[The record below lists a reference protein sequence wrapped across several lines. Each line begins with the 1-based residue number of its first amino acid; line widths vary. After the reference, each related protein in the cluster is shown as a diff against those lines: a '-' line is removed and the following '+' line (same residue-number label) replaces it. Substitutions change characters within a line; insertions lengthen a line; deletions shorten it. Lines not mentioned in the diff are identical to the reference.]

1 MADRPS
7 VDRTSTNRTSAD
19 RNRVLYLI
27 GQFPAINH
35 SYLLAEV
42 KHLRRLGMDVL
53 VASVSP
59 PDRPLEKLSSE
70 ERDEATRTFYVKSVP
85 AAKAILL
92 NLSEFFRHPL
102 RYLRGLIFAI
112 ALGRGSPK
120 RVIYHV
126 AYFAEAILVGRYMR
140 QRGVSHV
147 HASFS
152 ATVALI
158 VAHTF
163 PVTMSFGVYG
173 FGELH
178 NPAESHL
185 AELVEG
191 AVFVRSISRHGRGQ
205 LMLSSPRSEWSKL
218 IYVPLGIDAAEFAP
232 GALRALSAPPQIL
245 CVGRLAPEKGQALL
259 LEAVAALNSD
269 GCPVHLRLVG
279 DGPDRRWLEHRAV
292 ELGITASVE
301 FAGRVDQDRLMMLY
315 RDTDV
320 FVLSSLAEGI
330 PMVLMEAMAMQIP
343 CVAPCITGIP
353 ELIEHGVDGML
364 FTVADV
370 QDLKEKIQKLLETP
384 GLCAQIGQQAQARVI
399 RDYDM
404 ARNSERF
411 AEILKQ
417 KLTERANL

>member
-1 MADRPS
+1 M
-7 VDRTSTNRTSAD
+7 
-19 RNRVLYLI
+19 LYLI
-27 GQFPAINH
+27 GQYPAINH

-42 KHLRRLGMDVL
+42 RHLRRLGMDVP
-53 VASVSP
+53 VASVSS
-59 PDRPLEKLSSE
+59 PDRPPEKLTSE
-70 ERDEATRTFYVKSVP
+70 EREEAAHTFYVKSTP
-85 AAKAILL
+85 AMKVALA

-102 RYLRGLIFAI
+102 WYLRGLVFAI
-112 ALGRGSPK
+112 GLGKSSPK

-126 AYFAEAILVGRYMR
+126 AYFVEAILVGRYMR
-140 QRGVSHV
+140 QCGVHHV

-178 NPAESHL
+178 NPLESHL
-185 AELVEG
+185 AELIEG
-191 AVFVRSISRHGRGQ
+191 ARFVRSISRHGRGQ
-205 LMLSSPRSEWSKL
+205 LMLSSNRNQWSKL

-232 GALRALSAPPQIL
+232 QAPRALSVPPQIL

-259 LEAVAALNSD
+259 LEVVARLNSE

-279 DGPDRRWLEHRAV
+279 DGPDRDWPENRAA
-292 ELGITASVE
+292 ELGITSSVE
-301 FAGRVDQDRLMMLY
+301 FAGRVDQERLMALY
-315 RDTDV
+315 RETDL

-364 FTVADV
+364 FAVADV
-370 QDLKEKIQKLLETP
+370 EDLKEKIRNLVETP
-384 GLCAQIGQQAQARVI
+384 GLCAQIGRQARARVV

-404 ARNSERF
+404 ARNSKRF
-411 AEILKQ
+411 AEM
-417 KLTERANL
+417 LTELVTAGGATP